1 MNKEQRKLLEKL
13 ASHIE
18 DVIADLEMIRDEEQ
32 EKVDNAPEN
41 LQYSERYEQMQEIA
55 DTIQS
60 VIDELDNAVD
70 ELRTDVI
77 DV

>member
-18 DVIADLEMIRDEEQ
+18 DVIADLETIRDEEL

-41 LQYSERYEQMQEIA
+41 LRYSERYEQMQEIA
-55 DTIQS
+55 DSILS
-60 VIDELDNAVD
+60 VIDELDNAVK

-77 DV
+77 DL

>member
-18 DVIADLEMIRDEEQ
+18 DVIADLEMVRDEEQ

-41 LQYSERYEQMQEIA
+41 LQYSARYEQMQDIA
-55 DTIQS
+55 DSIQL

-70 ELRTDVI
+70 ELRTEVI

>member
-18 DVIADLEMIRDEEQ
+18 DVISDLEMIRDEEQ

-41 LQYSERYEQMQEIA
+41 LQYSARYEQMQDIA
-55 DTIQS
+55 DSIQL
-60 VIDELDNAVD
+60 VIDALDNAVD
-70 ELRTDVI
+70 ELRTEVI
-77 DV
+77 DL

>member
-18 DVIADLEMIRDEEQ
+18 DVISDLEMIRDEEQ

-41 LQYSERYEQMQEIA
+41 LQYSARYEQMQDIA
-55 DTIQS
+55 DSIQL
-60 VIDELDNAVD
+60 VIDELDYAVY
-70 ELRTDVI
+70 ELRTEVI
-77 DV
+77 DL

>member
-18 DVIADLEMIRDEEQ
+18 DVIADLEMVRDEEQ

-41 LQYSERYEQMQEIA
+41 LQYSARYEQMQDIA
-55 DTIQS
+55 DTIQM

-70 ELRTDVI
+70 ELRTEVI